1 MFSHEKTGID
11 EISTSSSGH
20 ERMKRGKQFVKAN
33 QWPVE
38 GRPGAALAGREESE
52 LRWGHGAV
60 EENSRL
66 LDHWKLWYC
75 S

>member
-52 LRWGHGAV
+52 LRWGPWG
-60 EENSRL
+60 R
-66 LDHWKLWYC
+66 
-75 S
+75 